1 MLNKKIGLMAL
12 LAGFAASEIM
22 AGTLTNYTT
31 GDVLLCFR
39 KGGQDMVVDIG
50 PVSTLIGASVNQ
62 RIPVTQFNATQLAE
76 LGSRNSLSWSAFTWQ
91 ANDTLYVTAP
101 RSSVDQQAAP
111 WLASP
116 LGNQQLVDGRM
127 AKVPQG
133 AASFNAANPNA
144 NNSSTVV
151 IEASD
156 TPSLQDPGYAA
167 GGTSY
172 SSALAGSFG
181 GNFNGFFQ
189 GNPEKITPGTFTT
202 AGKVVRSD
210 FYSMTPTTG
219 YAQGTWLGYFEFAP
233 SGAMTYVAYPITTP
247 VIQSISRSNNITT
260 ITYTTGQYGAYTLRG
275 VGDPATAGA
284 QSSWP
289 TVTTLGSGDN
299 SIHTITDTTA
309 ADRKFYIIT
318 AQ

>member
-1 MLNKKIGLMAL
+1 
-12 LAGFAASEIM
+12 M

-31 GDVLLCFR
+31 VTTCCSVSGKAGR
-39 KGGQDMVVDIG
+39 TWWWISG
-50 PVSTLIGASVNQ
+50 PVSTLTGASVNQ
-62 RIPVTQFNATQLAE
+62 RIPITQFNATQLAE
-76 LGSRNSLSWSAFTWQ
+76 LGSRNSLAWSAFTWL
-91 ANDTLYVTAP
+91 ANDTLFVTSP

-210 FYSMTPTTG
+210 FYSMTPNAG
-219 YAQGTWLGYFEFAP
+219 YPQGTWLGYFEFAH
-233 SGAMTYVAYPITTP
+233 SGTMTYVAYPINTQ
-247 VIQSISRSNNITT
+247 VVQSISRSNNTTT
-260 ITYTTGQYGAYTLRG
+260 ITYTAGQYGTYTLRG
-275 VGDPATAGA
+275 VNNAVTAGA
-284 QSSWP
+284 RTNWP
-289 TVTTLGSGDN
+289 VVAPLTSGDN

-309 ADRKFYIIT
+309 DDIKFYTIT